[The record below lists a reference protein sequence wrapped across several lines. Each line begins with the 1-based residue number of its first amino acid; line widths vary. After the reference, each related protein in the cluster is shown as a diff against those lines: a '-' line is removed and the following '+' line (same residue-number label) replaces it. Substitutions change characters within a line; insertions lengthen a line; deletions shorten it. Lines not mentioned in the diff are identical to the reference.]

1 VGRRLTRK
9 QIKRD
14 EFVTFVDKIMQWMS
28 ANWRR
33 ATIGFS
39 VIIGL
44 GLVYWGVTA
53 AIGSRASG
61 AAAALD
67 RALEIYEAPV
77 GAAAPADAKVK
88 FDSETAKLDAAANA
102 FKRVSSHY
110 WLTSQATTAKLYLAR
125 IDAQRG
131 DVDAAIRT
139 LSELASRHGEGPVVR
154 VAMLDLIDLRIAK
167 SDAAALVPQLEAMA
181 AGKDSRLP
189 PDLAL
194 YLLARISE
202 RSDKREDAKRFLQ
215 QLIQDYPD
223 SPYRTEAQQR
233 LSALG

>member
-14 EFVTFVDKIMQWMS
+14 EFVTFVDRIIQWMS

-33 ATIGFS
+33 AAVVLG
-39 VIIGL
+39 VVVGL
-44 GLVYWGVTA
+44 GLAYWGVTA
-53 AIGSRASG
+53 ALGSRASS
-61 AAAALD
+61 ASAALD

-77 GAAAPADAKVK
+77 GAAAPADAKLK
-88 FDSETAKLDAAANA
+88 YDTEKAKLDAAEKA
-102 FKRVSSHY
+102 FARVGSRY
-110 WLTSQATTAKLYLAR
+110 WLTPQARTAKLYLAR
-125 IDAQRG
+125 IAAQRG

-139 LSELASRHGEGPVVR
+139 LGELAARHGESPVVR

-167 SDAAALVPQLEAMA
+167 SDALSLVPQLEAMV

-194 YLLARISE
+194 YLLARIAE
-202 RSDKREDAKRFLQ
+202 RSGKQEEAKRSLQ
-215 QLIQDYPD
+215 QLVKDYPD
-223 SPYRTEAQQR
+223 SPYRNEAQQR
-233 LSALG
+233 LSALS